1 LLKNTVGTAVAMV
14 LAIAP
19 TASAQTK
26 PWELFLDSASS
37 SACDVINADNNAKLV
52 LLTATNQ
59 LSIVTGT
66 DVTLQ
71 DTQVDA
77 DGFVTFEGNP
87 AGAIGFA
94 TDGDGKRTVW
104 WMSLTGTVVNV
115 NGFTGEPTQTN
126 KLPSDFVDV
135 ACDACQFWDDATVCA
150 AAPPPE
156 PPPPPITV
164 NLCGQ
169 SIQIPIGLTA
179 AGLATL
185 SFVRCRRRGISTS
198 QEASPQPIDG

>member
-1 LLKNTVGTAVAMV
+1 MLKHSTIGALAMLLAVG
-14 LAIAP
+14 
-19 TASAQTK
+19 SAAAQTPTK
-26 PWELFLDSASS
+26 PWQLFLDSASS
-37 SACDVINADNNAKLV
+37 SACDLINADNAQLV

-59 LSIVTGT
+59 LSIVTQT

-71 DTQVDA
+71 DTLVDA

-115 NGFTGEPTQTN
+115 NGFTGDPTQTD
-126 KLPSDFVDV
+126 KSPSDVPNA
-135 ACDACQFWDDATVCA
+135 ACDACPFWDDATVCLPV
-150 AAPPPE
+150 PPPE
-156 PPPPPITV
+156 PPPPPVTI

-169 SIQIPIGLTA
+169 SVQFPIGLTA
-179 AGLATL
+179 TALVAL
-185 SFVRCRRRGISTS
+185 SFARRRR
-198 QEASPQPIDG
+198 

>member
-1 LLKNTVGTAVAMV
+1 MFNATRFAAFVA
-14 LAIAP
+14 LIAA
-19 TASAQTK
+19 TSAAAQTAAK
-26 PWELFLDSASS
+26 PWQLLLDASSS
-37 SACDVINADNNAKLV
+37 SACDVINAANAQLV

-59 LSIVTGT
+59 LSIVTQT

-77 DGFVTFEGNP
+77 DGFVTFEGNA

-115 NGFTGEPTQTN
+115 NGFTGQPTETN
-126 KLPSDFVDV
+126 KSPSDFSNV
-135 ACDACQFWDDATVCA
+135 ACDACQFWDDPTVCA
-150 AAPPPE
+150 PAPPPE
-156 PPPPPITV
+156 PPPPPVTV

-169 SIQIPIGLTA
+169 NVQFPIGLTA
-179 AGLATL
+179 ASLATL
-185 SFVRCRRRGISTS
+185 SFVRRRR
-198 QEASPQPIDG
+198 

>member
-1 LLKNTVGTAVAMV
+1 MFNATRFAAFVA
-14 LAIAP
+14 LIAA
-19 TASAQTK
+19 TSAAAQTAAK
-26 PWELFLDSASS
+26 PWQLLLDASSS
-37 SACDVINADNNAKLV
+37 SACDVINADNAQLV

-59 LSIVTGT
+59 LSIVTQT

-77 DGFVTFEGNP
+77 DGFVTFEGNA

-115 NGFTGEPTQTN
+115 NGFTGQPTETN
-126 KLPSDFVDV
+126 KSPSDFSNV
-135 ACDACQFWDDATVCA
+135 ACDACQFWDDPTVCA
-150 AAPPPE
+150 PAPPPE
-156 PPPPPITV
+156 PPPPPVTV

-169 SIQIPIGLTA
+169 NVQFPIGLTA
-179 AGLATL
+179 ASLATL
-185 SFVRCRRRGISTS
+185 SFVRRRR
-198 QEASPQPIDG
+198 

>member
-1 LLKNTVGTAVAMV
+1 MLRHLTVVVSTMLVAVA
-14 LAIAP
+14 AAP
-19 TASAQTK
+19 AQTSTK
-26 PWELFLDSASS
+26 PWQLLLDSASS
-37 SACDVINADNNAKLV
+37 SSCDVINADNAQLV
-52 LLTATNQ
+52 LLTATSQ
-59 LSIVTGT
+59 LSIVTQT

-104 WMSLTGTVVNV
+104 WMSLTGAVVNV

-126 KLPSDFVDV
+126 KSPSDFVDV
-135 ACDACQFWDDATVCA
+135 ACDACQFWDDPTVCA
-150 AAPPPE
+150 PVPPPE
-156 PPPPPITV
+156 PSPSPVTV

-169 SIQIPIGLTA
+169 SVQFPIGLTA
-179 AGLATL
+179 TSLVAL
-185 SFVRCRRRGISTS
+185 SFARRRR
-198 QEASPQPIDG
+198 